1 MAVRLK
7 ANIAYQ
13 PIVEEVSRKFVPK
26 KETCTT
32 GISAGPVKT
41 ESQGWMGGA
50 VRTTGRAGLGQC
62 KRNYLV
68 IRSNARS
75 TEVSNEELSARTLF
89 TRAAKGRNTIMK
101 SLEEQVKAQDLYV
114 AARKAVEQGMGKTCN
129 GVSVYGYTFYGWV
142 FAVQYAGLQNDP
154 AQYDENVFPSKF
166 DGE

>member
-7 ANIAYQ
+7 SNIAYQ

-26 KETCTT
+26 KETCSVGVT
-32 GISAGPVKT
+32 AGPVKT

-75 TEVSNEELSARTLF
+75 TTVSNDELAARSVF
-89 TRAAKGRNTIMK
+89 TRAAKGRKTINQ
-101 SLEEQVKAQDLYV
+101 SLTEIVKAEQLYTD
-114 AARKAVEQGMGKTCN
+114 ARKALEQGQVKSCN
-129 GVSVYGYTFYGWV
+129 GVSVYGYTSQGWI
-142 FAVQYAGLQNDP
+142 FAVQYAGLVNDP
-154 AQYDENVFPSKF
+154 AQYDENVFPSAF
-166 DGE
+166 DA

>member
-1 MAVRLK
+1 MAIRLK

-26 KETCTT
+26 KETCSL

-75 TEVSNEELSARTLF
+75 TQPSSDELAARSLF
-89 TRAAKGRNTIMK
+89 TRAAQGR
-101 SLEEQVKAQDLYV
+101 KAINRDLTEITKAETMYTE
-114 AARKAVEQGMGKTCN
+114 ARKAVEQGIDKTCN
-129 GVSVYGYTFYGWV
+129 GVSVYGYTSQGWI
-142 FAVQYAGLQNDP
+142 FAVQYAGLANSSS
-154 AQYDENVFPSKF
+154 YDETKFPSAF
-166 DGE
+166 DA

>member
-26 KETCTT
+26 KETCSMGVT
-32 GISAGPVKT
+32 AGPVKT
-41 ESQGWMGGA
+41 ESNGWMGGA

-75 TEVSNEELSARTLF
+75 TQPSGDELAARALF
-89 TRAAKGRNTIMK
+89 TRAAKGRQTINRD
-101 SLEEQVKAQDLYV
+101 LQQIVIAEQLYTD
-114 AARKAVEQGMGKTCN
+114 ARKALEQGVGKTCN
-129 GVSVYGYTFYGWV
+129 GVSVYGYTSQGWI
-142 FAVQYAGLQNDP
+142 FAVQYAGLANSS
-154 AQYDENVFPSKF
+154 AYDEYTFPTKF

>member
-7 ANIAYQ
+7 SNIAYQ

-26 KETCTT
+26 KETCSL
-32 GISAGPVKT
+32 GISAGPVET

-75 TEVSNEELSARTLF
+75 TQPSSNELAARSLF
-89 TRAAKGRNTIMK
+89 ARAAQGRKSIMQ
-101 SLEEQVKAQDLYV
+101 SLTEQAKAQDLYI
-114 AARKAVEQGMGKTCN
+114 AARKAVEQGIGKTCN
-129 GVSVYGYTFYGWV
+129 GVSVYGYTFDGWV
-142 FAVQYAGLQNDP
+142 FAVQYAGLANSSS
-154 AQYDENVFPSKF
+154 YDETKFPSAF
-166 DGE
+166 DA